1 MSVKIWC
8 EECKG
13 SGCANKRIPDYSGS
27 GNGKGTLVIINN
39 GICSAC
45 HGLGYE
51 ERGCGNC
58 NNQGRCPIQTAIM
71 VQGNAGKE
79 EPLIDYCSKWEAK

>member
-8 EECKG
+8 ESCQG
-13 SGCANKRIPDYSGS
+13 SSNGNKHIPDPANS
-27 GNGKGTLVIINN
+27 NRGTLVIINN
-39 GICSAC
+39 GICPAC
-45 HGLGYE
+45 KGFGYK
-51 ERGCGNC
+51 ERGCENC